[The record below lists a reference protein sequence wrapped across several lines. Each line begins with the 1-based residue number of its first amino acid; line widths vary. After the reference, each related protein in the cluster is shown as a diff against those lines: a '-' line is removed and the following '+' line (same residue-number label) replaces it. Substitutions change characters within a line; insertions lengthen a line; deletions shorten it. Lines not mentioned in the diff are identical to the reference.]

1 MFHTDIHTDIGS
13 CQDTNTNIKL
23 RHTLPGPTGKVDYAR
38 GRLLQRTLKKLRT
51 LKKIFKVR

>member
-38 GRLLQRTLKKLRT
+38 GRLLQRTLKYYAL
-51 LKKIFKVR
+51 